1 MIVTDALHPPGGAM
15 VLLFNDSAAF
25 QSLPGPLW
33 LVYPGLAGALV
44 LYGVNTAMQ
53 RLRRS
58 LARTD
63 S

>member
-15 VLLFNDSAAF
+15 VLLFSDSAAF

-44 LYGVNTAMQ
+44 LYLVQRLMQ